1 MKFVPNIRRVLFL
14 NALSLGLILAIFLAL
29 FYPAWEAGHL
39 GGGQRQTVVEN
50 TGEYTV
56 SPDCHQARKTADKF
70 QTLMP
75 LAVLGLVL
83 LTSIGLMIFQFTEIP
98 RYVELTA
105 AGVKWGRW
113 RQPEV
118 FIPYA
123 EIIEV
128 YERPAGRLTSG
139 AICLRTIDKPRLGY
153 RLAFNAYPQA
163 GEIYREL
170 QLRVAKEQY
179 GTIPI

>member
-1 MKFVPNIRRVLFL
+1 LSQKF
-14 NALSLGLILAIFLAL
+14 
-29 FYPAWEAGHL
+29 
-39 GGGQRQTVVEN
+39 
-50 TGEYTV
+50 
-56 SPDCHQARKTADKF
+56 HQARKTAEKF

-105 AGVKWGRW
+105 DGVKWGRW

-139 AICLRTIDKPRLGY
+139 AICLRTRNKPRLGY

-163 GEIYREL
+163 GEIYRKL
-170 QLRVAKEQY
+170 QLRVAREK
-179 GTIPI
+179 